1 MLREL
6 HDKNIKTLNS
16 KYFNL
21 GNNNTPNEKT
31 NEVQFDMVELHRKY
45 NNLSN
50 VDRLH
55 SVKTEVDDI
64 KLIMKTNVTKIVD
77 NIDQV
82 EVTYPNF

>member
-21 GNNNTPNEKT
+21 GNNEAKS

-55 SVKTEVDDI
+55 AVKTEVEDI
-64 KLIMKTNVTKIVD
+64 KIVMRTNVNKMVD

-82 EVTYPNF
+82 EVLYFLF

>member
-6 HDKNIKTLNS
+6 HDKSIKTLNS

-21 GNNNTPNEKT
+21 GNSENKSND
-31 NEVQFDMVELHRKY
+31 VQFEMVELFRKY
-45 NNLSN
+45 NSLSN

-55 SVKTEVDDI
+55 MVKTEVDDI
-64 KLIMKTNVTKIVD
+64 KIVMRTNVNKMVD

-82 EVTYPNF
+82 EVNIVFM